1 MIKVTLLNGQELIIN
16 AELLE
21 AIEQAHDTIITL
33 TTGRKVIVKE
43 SREDVVEKVIAY
55 RQMVSSISHIMRS

>member
-21 AIEQAHDTIITL
+21 AVEAAHDTIITL
-33 TTGRKVIVKE
+33 TTGRKIIVKE
-43 SREDVVEKVIAY
+43 RPDEVVARVVAY
-55 RQMVSSISHIMRS
+55 RQLVHTGAFTRS

>member
-21 AIEQAHDTIITL
+21 AVEAAHDTIITL
-33 TTGRKVIVKE
+33 TTGRKIIVKE
-43 SREDVVEKVIAY
+43 RPDEVVARVVAY
-55 RQMVSSISHIMRS
+55 RQLVHAGTFTRS

>member
-21 AIEQAHDTIITL
+21 AVEAAHDTIITL
-33 TTGRKVIVKE
+33 TTGRKIIVKE
-43 SREDVVEKVIAY
+43 RPDEVVARVVAY
-55 RQMVSSISHIMRS
+55 RQLVCSGAFTRS

>member
-1 MIKVTLLNGQELIIN
+1 MIKVTLLNGQALIVN

-21 AIEQAHDTIITL
+21 VVEAAHDTIITL

-43 SREDVVEKVIAY
+43 TSDEVIAKVVAY
-55 RQMVSSISHIMRS
+55 QQLVHGGPGVRS

>member
-21 AIEQAHDTIITL
+21 AVEAAHDTIITL
-33 TTGRKVIVKE
+33 TTGRKIIVKE
-43 SREDVVEKVIAY
+43 RPDEVVARVVAY
-55 RQMVSSISHIMRS
+55 RQLVNSGAFTRS

>member
-1 MIKVTLLNGQELIIN
+1 MIKVTLLNGQELIVN

-21 AIEQAHDTIITL
+21 VVEQAHDTIITM

-43 SREDVVEKVIAY
+43 SAEDVVDKVLAY
-55 RQMVSSISHIMRS
+55 HQMVNYGPRVAGD